1 MKNTQPAFSKVLM
14 VSLSKITP
22 NKNQPRTHF
31 DRKELETLAE
41 SIKENGLLQPITLK
55 KRGGGYEIVSGER
68 RFRAAA
74 LAGKTKIPAIIISVS
89 EEESATLALVEN
101 IQRSDLNPFETALA
115 IKGLISQWGITQEM
129 AAKRLSMSQP
139 ALNNKL
145 RLLNLSPLEQELI
158 IDSGLTERH
167 ARALLRLPC
176 GADRLACIEQIRS
189 RSLNVAGTERLIDA
203 YLSKKIRKKPTI
215 FVKDIRL
222 FVNTINKAVDVM
234 QTAGIEADFTKTEHN
249 DYVEFNIKVPYISA
263 TQSRF

>member
-1 MKNTQPAFSKVLM
+1 MKNIQPQFSRVNEI
-14 VSLSKITP
+14 SLSKITP

-31 DRKELETLAE
+31 DRKELEALSE
-41 SIKENGLLQPITLK
+41 SIKQNGLLQPITL
-55 KRGGGYEIVSGER
+55 RRRAGGYEIVSGER
-68 RFRAAA
+68 RYRAAA
-74 LAGKTKIPAIIISVS
+74 MAGLLKIPAIIISVT

-101 IQRSDLNPFETALA
+101 IQRSDLNPFETANA
-115 IKGLISQWGITQEM
+115 IRTLISEWGTTQEE

-167 ARALLRLPC
+167 ARALLRLPSSS
-176 GADRLACIEQIRS
+176 DRLACIEQIRS

-203 YLSKKIRKKPTI
+203 YLQKKSRKKPTI

-249 DYVEFNIKVPYISA
+249 DYVEFNIKVPYVSA
-263 TQSRF
+263 VQQRF